1 MLQKTSD
8 FGKSVPFPFR
18 MKYCFLLCPTAKST
32 DCPAAALLAMT
43 VGEVLAPAHAP
54 FLLHVIANQC
64 KMGTGAHLCGPE
76 KAMQRSDLRP
86 GFSSG
91 KAGAK
96 DAQLVSPRCGNPFSP
111 QGNLASWL
119 LFGQIRDALRIRLK
133 RCFLP
138 CTAAGVTDC
147 PAAALL
153 AMTCRG
159 QRRFCVRKEV
169 LPGESVT
176 TFAFAP
182 STLFSLRLA
191 ELLTRP
197 A

>member
-1 MLQKTSD
+1 MSAK
-8 FGKSVPFPFR
+8 
-18 MKYCFLLCPTAKST
+18 FLGTAGVL
-32 DCPAAALLAMT
+32 P
-43 VGEVLAPAHAP
+43 ENVLAPTDTPSPSAHLTRP
-54 FLLHVIANQC
+54 TPLQSQTRHRLLHVIANQC
-64 KMGTGAHLCGPE
+64 AHW
-76 KAMQRSDLRP
+76 R
-86 GFSSG
+86 
-91 KAGAK
+91 
-96 DAQLVSPRCGNPFSP
+96 GNPFSP
-111 QGNLASWL
+111 QGSLASWL

-147 PAAALL
+147 PAASLL

>member
-54 FLLHVIANQC
+54 FLLHVIASQC

-111 QGNLASWL
+111 QKNSASWL
-119 LFGQIRDALRIRLK
+119 LFGQIRSRLRIRPK
-133 RCFLP
+133 YCFP
-138 CTAAGVTDC
+138 SCCTARVTDC
-147 PAAALL
+147 HVASLL
-153 AMTCRG
+153 AMTCRNL
-159 QRRFCVRKEV
+159 QCVCVCKY
-169 LPGESVT
+169 
-176 TFAFAP
+176 A
-182 STLFSLRLA
+182 
-191 ELLTRP
+191 
-197 A
+197 